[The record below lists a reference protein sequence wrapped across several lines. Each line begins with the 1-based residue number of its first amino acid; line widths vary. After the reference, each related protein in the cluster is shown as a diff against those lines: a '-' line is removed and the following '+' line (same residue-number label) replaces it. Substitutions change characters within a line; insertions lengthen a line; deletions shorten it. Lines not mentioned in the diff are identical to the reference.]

1 MNTNLVKIFVVA
13 VVAVLTLGVV
23 GVAYA
28 QTPTQDAGT
37 GSGSGW
43 MGGRGSRSSMGAGN
57 MGTGDGILHDYMIA
71 AYAEK
76 LNIPAADLEAQLS
89 QGETMSQIA
98 ASTGLTVDQ
107 FRTLMVEARTQA
119 IDQAVASGTLTQEQ
133 ADWMKSRGAGQ
144 MAGGQMGNG
153 RGMHGAGQ
161 GQFANP
167 DCPNYTQ
174 TNP

>member
-1 MNTNLVKIFVVA
+1 MKKFAVTIMVVA
-13 VVAVLTLGVV
+13 VVVSALGAV

-28 QTPTQDAGT
+28 QTPTQGGGT
-37 GSGSGW
+37 GFGSNW
-43 MGGRGSRSSMGAGN
+43 MGGRGSRGGMGAGN
-57 MGTGDGILHDYMIA
+57 LATGEGILHDYLIA

-76 LNIPAADLEAQLS
+76 LNIPAADLEARLG

-107 FRTLMVEARTQA
+107 FRTLMIEARTQA
-119 IDQAVASGTLTQEQ
+119 IAQALKDGKLTQKQ
-133 ADWMKSRGAGQ
+133 ADWIKQRGAGQ

-153 RGMHGAGQ
+153 RGMRGAGQ

-167 DCPNYTQ
+167 DCPYYSQ

>member
-1 MNTNLVKIFVVA
+1 MKKFTVTLMVVA
-13 VVAVLTLGVV
+13 IVVIALGAV

-28 QTPTQDAGT
+28 QSPSQGAGT

-43 MGGRGSRSSMGAGN
+43 MGGRGSRGGMGAGN
-57 MGTGDGILHDYMIA
+57 MSDNDGILHDYMIA

-76 LNIPAADLEAQLS
+76 LNISVADLEARVD

-98 ASTGLTVDQ
+98 LSTGLTVDQ

-119 IDQAVASGTLTQEQ
+119 IEQAVADGTLTQAQ
-133 ADWMKSRGAGQ
+133 ADWMSQRGAGQ

-153 RGMHGAGQ
+153 RGMSGAGQ

-167 DCPNYTQ
+167 DCRYNNQ